1 MGLLME
7 RDAVFVDVNLD
18 NLVEMEE
25 PQMQENAG

>member
-18 NLVEMEE
+18 NLVETEE
-25 PQMQENAG
+25 PKMQENVG

>member
-18 NLVEMEE
+18 NLVETEE
-25 PQMQENAG
+25 PKMQENAG